1 MYRKEAKRP
10 RHCNAA
16 TSCSASR
23 DVLVLLRCHIRRG
36 SRMASG
42 VCVGDEAS
50 RDRAVRLR
58 FRGARLP
65 LGLRHGSPPLVAIA
79 VGVCPLAPALCCTM
93 SLHGVLWGLERRNV
107 EIMWI
112 TPENTHLPAY
122 DVITSRFRA
131 SFARR
136 TTNPPTIHNRIHIAS
151 TACRHA
157 PTSAFPSRTDT
168 RDDAIIDTHITK
180 GTRQ

>member
-1 MYRKEAKRP
+1 MYLKEAKRP

-23 DVLVLLRCHIRRG
+23 DALVLLRCHIRRG
-36 SRMASG
+36 SRMAPG

-65 LGLRHGSPPLVAIA
+65 LGLRHGSPPLAAIVA
-79 VGVCPLAPALCCTM
+79 GVRPLAPALCCTM
-93 SLHGVLWGLERRNV
+93 LLHGILWGLERRNS
-107 EIMWI
+107 ENMWI
-112 TPENTHLPAY
+112 STENTHMSAY
-122 DVITSRFRA
+122 DVITPRFRA
-131 SFARR
+131 SFACR
-136 TTNPPTIHNRIHIAS
+136 TTNPPTIHNHVHNAS
-151 TACRHA
+151 TACRHT
-157 PTSAFPSRTDT
+157 PTSALPSRTDT
-168 RDDAIIDTHITK
+168 QHDAIIDTHITK